1 MFILNQTSDK
11 ITKTTGQIV
20 LKAFLWL
27 IGLMAVGVM
36 LRAIC
41 IAIYLANGINPME
54 IAKFGGDPTTHMGNA
69 TWKTILKLLLVA
81 PICEEIIFRLG
92 LAFNRKTD
100 ALWIGILP
108 FVVALYL
115 LKCKIWYIIL
125 ALLVVGVVIFYLVY
139 RFTTDRQWAEW
150 REKYLKYSIWI
161 TAIAFGLLHLTAFST
176 ISLQLLPF
184 ILTTILMP
192 FLGGCAV
199 TYARVNLNF
208 FWGILFHMAINIPGS
223 LMIFISMMFTIPV

>member
-1 MFILNQTSDK
+1 MFILNQTTDRF
-11 ITKTTGQIV
+11 TKSTGQIV

-27 IGLMAVGVM
+27 IGLMAVGM
-36 LRAIC
+36 ILRVIC
-41 IAIYLANGINPME
+41 VAIYMANGINPVE
-54 IAKFGGDPTTHMGNA
+54 IAKFGGDPTSHMGNA

-92 LAFNRKTD
+92 LAFNRRID

-108 FVVALYL
+108 CIVALYL
-115 LKCKIWYIIL
+115 FHCKTWYIII
-125 ALLVVGVVIFYLVY
+125 ALLIIGVVIFSLVN
-139 RFTTDRQWAEW
+139 RFTTDEQWENW
-150 REKYLKYSIWI
+150 REKYLKYAVWI
-161 TAIAFGLLHLTAFST
+161 TAIAFGLLHLIAFST
-176 ISLQLLPF
+176 INLQLLPF

-223 LMIFISMMFTIPV
+223 LMVLLSMIA

>member
-11 ITKTTGQIV
+11 YTKTTGQIV

-27 IGLMAVGVM
+27 IGLMAVGAM

-41 IAIYLANGINPME
+41 VAIYMANGINPME

-108 FVVALYL
+108 LVVALYFF
-115 LKCKIWYIIL
+115 KCKTWYIIL
-125 ALLVVGVVIFYLVY
+125 ALLVVGVVIFSLVC
-139 RFTTDRQWAEW
+139 RFTTEEQWLEW
-150 REKYLKYSIWI
+150 RKKYLKYAVWI
-161 TAIAFGLLHLTAFST
+161 TAIAFGLIHLIAMST
-176 ISLQLLPF
+176 INIQLLPF

-208 FWGILFHMAINIPGS
+208 FWGILFHMAINVPSI
-223 LMIFISMMFTIPV
+223 LMILVSMMA

>member
-11 ITKTTGQIV
+11 YTKTTGQIV

-36 LRAIC
+36 LRVIC
-41 IAIYLANGINPME
+41 VAIYMANGINPME

-69 TWKTILKLLLVA
+69 TWETILKLLLVA

-92 LAFNRKTD
+92 LAFNRKID

-108 FVVALYL
+108 FIVALYFL
-115 LKCKIWYIIL
+115 HCKTWYIIL
-125 ALLVVGVVIFYLVY
+125 TLLVVGAVIYYFVY
-139 RFTTDRQWAEW
+139 RFTTDEQWKEW
-150 REKYLKYSIWI
+150 REKYLKYAVWI
-161 TAIAFGLLHLTAFST
+161 TAIAFGLMHLIAMST
-176 ISLQLLPF
+176 ITLQLLPF

-192 FLGGCAV
+192 FLGGCAI

-208 FWGILFHMAINIPGS
+208 FWGILFHMAINIPGI
-223 LMIFISMMFTIPV
+223 LMILMSMMA

>member
-11 ITKTTGQIV
+11 YTKTTGQIV

-27 IGLMAVGVM
+27 IGLMAVGGL
-36 LRAIC
+36 LRMIC
-41 IAIYLANGINPME
+41 VAIYMANGINPME
-54 IAKFGGDPTTHMGNA
+54 ITKFGGDPTTHMGNA

-92 LAFNRKTD
+92 LAFNRRIN

-108 FVVALYL
+108 AIVSLYFL
-115 LKCKIWYIIL
+115 HCKTWYIIL
-125 ALLVVGVVIFYLVY
+125 ALLVVGAVMFYLVY
-139 RFTTDRQWAEW
+139 RSTTDELWKEW
-150 REKYLKYSIWI
+150 REKYLKYAVWV
-161 TAIAFGLLHLTAFST
+161 TAIAFGLIHLVAMST
-176 ISLQLLPF
+176 INLQLLPF

-208 FWGILFHMAINIPGS
+208 FWGILFHMAINIPGI
-223 LMIFISMMFTIPV
+223 LVIFVSMMA